1 MKKICKYLI
10 LIIFCFIIELL
21 WFKSLK
27 IYGIIPNI
35 FLCILVRIFEREELK
50 LGHICAFL
58 GGFIESSVISTYA
71 PLISYLLIIPV
82 AKITK
87 KYIQNDLLFYI
98 GNVLIASIIY
108 ELSMWITTFSK
119 NINFTYNL
127 FHIVMQIIYNLIIAL
142 LIFVFCE
149 IFNLNKKPITL

>member
-10 LIIFCFIIELL
+10 LIIICFMIELW
-21 WFKSLK
+21 WFGSLK
-27 IYGIIPNI
+27 VYGIIPNI

-50 LGHICAFL
+50 TGSICAFL

-98 GNVLIASIIY
+98 GNVFTASIIY
-108 ELSMWITTFSK
+108 ELSMWIMTFSK
-119 NINFTYNL
+119 NLNFTYNL

-142 LIFVFCE
+142 IIFVFCE
-149 IFNLNKKPITL
+149 IFNLNKKPITI